1 MTNRMGFYATAA
13 AAALALCATSATASA
28 AEGAAEYR
36 EHVME
41 AKGGHMQAM
50 VDILQQ
56 KVAHTD
62 HLALHADAMAD
73 LADICYTLFPAGSEG
88 GDALPA
94 IWEQPDDF
102 QTKLDAFSSAAHGL
116 KQTIASGG
124 DIGPAFQ
131 QLGQACK
138 GCHDNYRKE

>member
-1 MTNRMGFYATAA
+1 MIKRSRFSAMTLTAA
-13 AAALALCATSATASA
+13 IAGLAAAVPALAS
-28 AEGAAEYR
+28 EGAAEYR

-50 VDILQQ
+50 VDILKQ
-56 KVAHTD
+56 KVPHTE
-62 HLALHADAMAD
+62 HLALHANAMAD
-73 LADICYTLFPAGSEG
+73 LADICFTLFPEGSEG

-94 IWEQPDDF
+94 IWENPDDF
-102 QTKLDAFSSAAHGL
+102 QEKLEAFSTAADGL
-116 KQTIASGG
+116 KQTVNTGG

-138 GCHDNYRKE
+138 SCHDKYRAE